1 MTQGSAALP
10 PRRANAKAAPR
21 SPKPPKKRRVLLK
34 VVLLLLSVVTL
45 LVAAYVGFLATK
57 ANKAINTS
65 STVSNEDVKI
75 PPDES
80 VKKKAVGMVLLG
92 LDTRAKGGGM
102 NTDVMMVAVLN
113 PNTKSATVISIPR
126 DTLLKVDG
134 YGDRKA
140 NANYAT
146 FFSQARSDKGMDK
159 EAAEEDAKRAIRDML
174 GKFFGVDLS
183 YTAVVN
189 FKGFEDVVD
198 ALGGIEVNVDM
209 DMRYVDNYDGTNINL
224 KKGLQV
230 LDGDQALDFVRYR
243 KSNDGRNMSSDFDR
257 NKRESEVVAKIVDK
271 MKSLSGISKLGDVIE
286 AVGDNMEID
295 MPPKEIQN
303 LMKTYFGISSSD
315 VQFISLE
322 GVWKSPY
329 VYLDEARLSEARAAL
344 QAKMA
349 E

>member
-1 MTQGSAALP
+1 MTQGSAELP
-10 PRRANAKAAPR
+10 SRRANAKTAPR
-21 SPKPPKKRRVLLK
+21 SPKQPKKRRVWK
-34 VVLLLLSVVTL
+34 VVLLLFLAVIL
-45 LVAAYVGFLATK
+45 IIVAYFGFLANK
-57 ANKAINTS
+57 ANNAIQQIG
-65 STVSNEDVKI
+65 TVSNDDVKI
-75 PPDES
+75 PTAES

-102 NTDVMMVAVLN
+102 NTDVMMVAVFN
-113 PNTKSATVISIPR
+113 PNSKSATVISIPR
-126 DTLLKVDG
+126 DSLLQLEG
-134 YGDRKA
+134 YGERKA

-146 FFSQARSDKGMDK
+146 FFSQARSEKGMDK

-174 GKFFGVDLS
+174 GKFFGVDLK

-224 KKGLQV
+224 KKGFQKLN
-230 LDGDQALDFVRYR
+230 GDQALDFVRYR
-243 KSNDGRNMSSDFDR
+243 KSNDGKNMSSDFDR

-271 MKSLSGISKLGDVIE
+271 MKSLSGITKMGEVID

-303 LMKTYFGISSSD
+303 LMKTYFGISSSN
-315 VQFISLE
+315 VQFIPLE

-329 VYLDEARLSEARAAL
+329 VYLDEAKLSEARAAL

>member
-1 MTQGSAALP
+1 
-10 PRRANAKAAPR
+10 
-21 SPKPPKKRRVLLK
+21 
-34 VVLLLLSVVTL
+34 
-45 LVAAYVGFLATK
+45 
-57 ANKAINTS
+57 
-65 STVSNEDVKI
+65 
-75 PPDES
+75 
-80 VKKKAVGMVLLG
+80 
-92 LDTRAKGGGM
+92 
-102 NTDVMMVAVLN
+102 
-113 PNTKSATVISIPR
+113 
-126 DTLLKVDG
+126 
-134 YGDRKA
+134 
-140 NANYAT
+140 
-146 FFSQARSDKGMDK
+146 
-159 EAAEEDAKRAIRDML
+159 ML
-174 GKFFGVDLS
+174 GKFFGVDLK

-224 KKGLQV
+224 KKGFQK

-243 KSNDGRNMSSDFDR
+243 KSNDGKNMSSDFDR

-271 MKSLSGISKLGDVIE
+271 MKSLSGITKMGEVID

-315 VQFISLE
+315 VQFIPLE

-329 VYLDEARLSEARAAL
+329 VYLDEAKLSEARAAL

>member
-10 PRRANAKAAPR
+10 PRGGNAKAAPR
-21 SPKPPKKRRVLLK
+21 SPKPPKKRRVWLR
-34 VVLLLLSVVTL
+34 VVLLLLSAVIL
-45 LVAAYVGFLATK
+45 IIVAYFGYLAFK
-57 ANKAINTS
+57 ANDALQKS
-65 STVSNEDVKI
+65 STVSNSDVKI
-75 PPDES
+75 PVTES
-80 VKKKAVGMVLLG
+80 VKKKPVGMVLLG

-102 NTDVMMVAVLN
+102 NTDVMMVAVFN
-113 PNTKSATVISIPR
+113 PNTKKATVVSIPR
-126 DTLLKVDG
+126 DSLLQLEG
-134 YGDRKA
+134 YGERKA

-174 GKFFGVDLS
+174 GKFFGVDLK

-189 FKGFEDVVD
+189 FKGFEDVID

-209 DMRYVDNYDGTNINL
+209 DMKYVDTADGTNIDL
-224 KKGLQV
+224 KKGLQK
-230 LDGDQALDFVRYR
+230 LNGDKALDFVRYR

-271 MKSLSGISKLGDVIE
+271 MKSLSGIAKMGEVID

-303 LMKTYFGISSSD
+303 LMKTYFGISSAD
-315 VQFISLE
+315 VQFIPLE
-322 GVWKSPY
+322 GIWKSPY
-329 VYLDEARLSEARAAL
+329 VYLDEAKLDEARAAL

>member
-10 PRRANAKAAPR
+10 PRGANAKAAPR
-21 SPKPPKKRRVLLK
+21 SPKPPKKRRVWLK
-34 VVLLLLSVVTL
+34 VVLLLLLAVIL
-45 LVAAYVGFLATK
+45 LIAAYVGFLANK
-57 ANKAINTS
+57 ANKAINES
-65 STVSNEDVKI
+65 STVTNEEKPV
-75 PPDES
+75 PAAES

-102 NTDVMMVAVLN
+102 NTDVMMVAVFN
-113 PNTKSATVISIPR
+113 PNTKSGTVISIPR
-126 DTLLKVDG
+126 DSLLQLEG
-134 YGDRKA
+134 YGERKA

-146 FFSQARSDKGMDK
+146 FFSQARSEKGMDK

-198 ALGGIEVNVDM
+198 ALGGIEVDVDM
-209 DMRYVDNYDGTNINL
+209 NMKYVDTYDGTNINL
-224 KKGLQV
+224 KKGLQT
-230 LDGDQALDFVRYR
+230 LNGDQALDFVRYR
-243 KSNDGRNMSSDFDR
+243 KSNDGKNMSSDFDR

-271 MKSLSGISKLGDVIE
+271 MKSLSGITKLGNVIDS
-286 AVGDNMEID
+286 VGNNMEID

-303 LMKTYFGISSSD
+303 LMKTYFGIGSSD

-329 VYLDEARLSEARAAL
+329 VYLDEAKLGEARAAL